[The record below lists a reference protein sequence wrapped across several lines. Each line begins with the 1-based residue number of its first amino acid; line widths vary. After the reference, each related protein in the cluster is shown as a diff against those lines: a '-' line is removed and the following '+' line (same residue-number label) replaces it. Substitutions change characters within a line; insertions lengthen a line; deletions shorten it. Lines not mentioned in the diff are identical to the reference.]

1 MDKEMEGGI
10 HNTREVI
17 WANSDVLQTNK
28 LTCNFLDHNKWNPI
42 GFHQHWKSGKF
53 HWQCNY
59 WDGRRRRIWQVGGRG
74 CKEIGRELFV
84 YETGEI

>member
-28 LTCNFLDHNKWNPI
+28 FICDFSDYDEWTLMEHY
-42 GFHQHWKSGKF
+42 QHWNGSELYR
-53 HWQCNY
+53 WCNNRNR
-59 WDGRRRRIWQVGGRG
+59 DRGGA
-74 CKEIGRELFV
+74 
-84 YETGEI
+84 